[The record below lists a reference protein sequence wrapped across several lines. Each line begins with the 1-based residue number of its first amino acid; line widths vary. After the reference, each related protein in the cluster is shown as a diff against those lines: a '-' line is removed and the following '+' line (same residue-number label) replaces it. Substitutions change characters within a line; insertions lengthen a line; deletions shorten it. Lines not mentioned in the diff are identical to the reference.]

1 MSEPVSHWWSIFD
14 LQPKKEIFF
23 FYTFGIVGLKTFID
37 QDNQKIIEK
46 ILLGIEKMKKAD
58 NKLTLIK
65 IKLAMENYKKL
76 TKKEISRL
84 SNSEKT
90 YFISLKNLAITK

>member
-1 MSEPVSHWWSIFD
+1 M
-14 LQPKKEIFF
+14 
-23 FYTFGIVGLKTFID
+23 FYTFGIIGLKNFID

-46 ILLGIEKMKKAD
+46 ILLGIEKMKKTG

>member
-1 MSEPVSHWWSIFD
+1 M
-14 LQPKKEIFF
+14 
-23 FYTFGIVGLKTFID
+23 FYTFGIIGLQNFID
-37 QDNQKIIEK
+37 QENQKIIEK

-90 YFISLKNLAITK
+90 YFISLKNFAITKC